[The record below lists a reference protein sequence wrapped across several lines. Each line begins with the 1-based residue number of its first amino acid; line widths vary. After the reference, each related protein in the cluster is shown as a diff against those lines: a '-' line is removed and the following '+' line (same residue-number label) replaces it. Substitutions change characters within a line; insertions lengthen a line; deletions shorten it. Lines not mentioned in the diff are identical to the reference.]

1 MTYCWVAS
9 YPNHIKCQ
17 GESCARPDLRF
28 KIYLSSKALN
38 NTLRDVKPES
48 MARRPNFAAF

>member
-38 NTLRDVKPES
+38 NTLGDVKPES